1 MERSKAS
8 RFRGVVT
15 KTGGKRGVPNQG
27 DIYRVALDPTAGT
40 EIRGTRP
47 VLILSNADF
56 NSGGRALVAPI
67 TQGGS
72 FERVAG
78 WAVTL
83 MGSGTATQGAAVI
96 SQCRVLDLKAR
107 RATKIEGSPQE
118 VIGEAL
124 AKLQAMVD

>member
-1 MERSKAS
+1 MS
-8 RFRGVVT
+8 RR
-15 KTGGKRGVPNQG
+15 TGARQG
-27 DIYRVALDPTAGT
+27 DIYRVPLDPTAGS

-56 NSGGRALVAPI
+56 NLGGRALVAPI
-67 TQGGS
+67 TQGGN

-83 MGSGTATQGAAVI
+83 MGSGTGTQGAAVI
-96 SQCRVLDLKAR
+96 SQCRVLDLQAR
-107 RATKIEGSPQE
+107 GAKKIEAAPAE
-118 VIGEAL
+118 VIDEAL

>member
-1 MERSKAS
+1 MVTRRAS
-8 RFRGVVT
+8 VH
-15 KTGGKRGVPNQG
+15 QG
-27 DIYRVALDPTAGT
+27 DIYRVPLDPTEGS

-67 TQGGS
+67 TQGGN

-83 MGSGTATQGAAVI
+83 MGSGTTTQGAAVV
-96 SQCRVLDLKAR
+96 SQCRVLDLQAR
-107 RATKIEGSPQE
+107 GAKKLEKVPVK
-118 VIGEAL
+118 VIDEAL